1 MPRNEKTNQRIQQ
14 TMTTLK
20 NTPNNTLVLFCAT
33 KGWGGIEKNVRLR
46 AKYFGE
52 NGYQVYVVL
61 LRNKFKERFDGL
73 KNVQIKNVN
82 KRGGDLNIFVLINY
96 VRFLKKVKPHTVF
109 CPLKRDWW
117 LVTAASSIAGVPNKV
132 LYLGNRRKIRKG
144 LKYHTVF
151 RTLKAKMI
159 VNCQALKRHLTGTT
173 NYFDDSNLFQ
183 IYTGVELPDIKGETI
198 DFRENLGLGKD
209 TVIVGCIGWLN
220 YRKGFDLLPDIAREL
235 PENFHIVHV
244 GSGGLDLDMDKLI
257 AENQDVMSR
266 IHFLGYESKMDAFWR
281 GIDIFL
287 LCSRSESLANVL
299 NEAMSFGKPIVS
311 TRAPGSDELLGDNEF
326 GILTEV
332 EDVKAMAKGI
342 RDLADGTI
350 SFDPKK
356 QRERMAGEFSL
367 KNMMKRYEAI
377 FFPQA

>member
-1 MPRNEKTNQRIQQ
+1 MPRDEKIDKKIQQ
-14 TMTTLK
+14 SMTTQHAMETNK
-20 NTPNNTLVLFCAT
+20 TLVIFCAT

-61 LRNKFKERFDGL
+61 LKNKFKERFDGL
-73 KNVQIKNVN
+73 KNVTVQNVN

-96 VRFLKKVKPHTVF
+96 VRFLKSVRPHTVF

-117 LVTAASSIAGVPNKV
+117 LVTAAASIAKVPNKV

-159 VNCQALKRHLTGTT
+159 VNCQALKKHLTTT
-173 NYFDDSNLFQ
+173 TDYFHNNNLFQ
-183 IYTGVELPDIKGETI
+183 IYTGVELPDLKGEVI
-198 DFRENLGLGKD
+198 DFRRRLNLEKG

-220 YRKGFDLLPDIAREL
+220 YRKGFDLLPDIARAL
-235 PENFHIVHV
+235 PNNFHIVHV

-257 AENQDVMSR
+257 SESQDVMPR
-266 IHFLGYESKMDAFWR
+266 IHFLGYENNMEAYWR

-311 TRAPGSDELLGDNEF
+311 TKAPGSDELLGDSEF

-332 EDVKAMAKGI
+332 EDVQAMAKGI
-342 RDLADGTI
+342 KDLADGTVT
-350 SFDPKK
+350 FDSKK
-356 QRERMAGEFSL
+356 QRERMAGQFSL
-367 KNMMKRYEAI
+367 TNMMKNYEAI
-377 FFPQA
+377 FFPK